1 MAKPSLD
8 LTAEIVRLEG
18 LAIDGLRNE
27 WRRLYQT
34 SPPKRLSRDILL
46 RGITYR
52 LEELAHGGL
61 SKGTLRKLQSST
73 RADLS
78 SKRRRRPV
86 SFKAG
91 TRLIREWHG
100 QTHTVIILD
109 DGIEWRGQRYA
120 SLSVIA
126 RAITG
131 ARWSGPR
138 FFGLTS
144 GASDAASSTQVRRPE

>member
-8 LTAEIVRLEG
+8 LKVEIVRLEG

-34 SPPKRLSRDILL
+34 SPPKRLSRDILM

-52 LEELAHGGL
+52 LQELAHVGL
-61 SKGTLRKLQSST
+61 SKGTLRKLRSST
-73 RADLS
+73 QEDLS

-86 SFKAG
+86 LFKAG

-109 DGIEWRGQRYA
+109 NGVEWRGQRYA
-120 SLSVIA
+120 SLSVVA
-126 RAITG
+126 REITG

-138 FFGLTS
+138 FFGLKTS
-144 GASDAASSTQVRRPE
+144 AFDASRSVR